1 MRKRKKW
8 ILWTLLLALCLGGC
22 SSGTKVEESKV
33 ESGATEGET
42 DPSQEETDPAGDF
55 LEENDPKEEPKLLSL
70 MTENKMDSV
79 WEEGGQIVST
89 NYRKVWLEDR
99 EQGAVV
105 GAGEFP
111 ELAEALRERNE
122 KEEQAAKT
130 FLEETNIQVQ
140 ERMEM
145 DENWQG
151 EYTQEQDLWVIR
163 ADTSVLSILESEY
176 AYTGGAHGFFAY
188 SGVNLDSKTG
198 QQLKLNEA
206 VKDTGRLLEIL
217 TQRLPEKYPD
227 VEFFGDWKK
236 TIQEELEKELLTWT
250 VGYGGMTFYFNPYE
264 LAPYAAGVQ
273 AITIPYK
280 EEPELFSEKICQ
292 TPRSWAT
299 SIHPF
304 LEYDLGQNNTS
315 DTIEVGGEM
324 DEYSTY
330 TQFWISVNG
339 AKKTMKDKWFYRYTP
354 YLIHSEDLD
363 GELLMVE
370 EVSDN
375 DFSTIFVYELN
386 EEKSGFGE
394 PWSFPDTGFYTYFE
408 EWDEDTYIYGKEVFT
423 NPSRFRLDTR
433 INLLGTY
440 SGTKW
445 YSLHPSEK
453 KNGYLFAEQDWYD
466 VLHFDHFLTLLIPL
480 EMEIP
485 GTGETWEF
493 PAGTK
498 LWIVRTD
505 GEYVEF
511 ATEDG
516 RNCRVYVEQNEWPL
530 RIRGV
535 EEKDTTEIFDDM
547 RYAG

>member
-1 MRKRKKW
+1 MCW
-8 ILWTLLLALCLGGC
+8 
-22 SSGTKVEESKV
+22 
-33 ESGATEGET
+33 GA
-42 DPSQEETDPAGDF
+42 
-55 LEENDPKEEPKLLSL
+55 
-70 MTENKMDSV
+70 
-79 WEEGGQIVST
+79 
-89 NYRKVWLEDR
+89 
-99 EQGAVV
+99 
-105 GAGEFP
+105 
-111 ELAEALRERNE
+111 
-122 KEEQAAKT
+122 
-130 FLEETNIQVQ
+130 
-140 ERMEM
+140 
-145 DENWQG
+145 
-151 EYTQEQDLWVIR
+151 
-163 ADTSVLSILESEY
+163 
-176 AYTGGAHGFFAY
+176 
-188 SGVNLDSKTG
+188 
-198 QQLKLNEA
+198 
-206 VKDTGRLLEIL
+206 
-217 TQRLPEKYPD
+217 
-227 VEFFGDWKK
+227 
-236 TIQEELEKELLTWT
+236 ELEKGLLTWT

-264 LAPYAAGVQ
+264 LAPYSAGVQ
-273 AITIPYK
+273 AITISYK
-280 EEPELFSEKICQ
+280 EESELFSEKICQ

-304 LEYDLGQNNTS
+304 LEYDLGQDDTS

-339 AKKTMKDKWFYRYTP
+339 EKKTMKDKWFYRYTP

-394 PWSFPDTGFYTYFE
+394 PWSFPDMGFHTYFE

-485 GTGETWEF
+485 GNGETLEF

-516 RNCRVYVEQNEWPL
+516 RNCRVYVEENEWPL